1 MLRKIISGGQT
12 GADRAALD
20 FAIKMEIPHGGWIPK
35 GRLAEDGPLP
45 PEYNL
50 KEMRTKSYPRRTEKN
65 VVDSDG
71 TLIVSHGK
79 LTGGSQYTMDM
90 AILHEKPW
98 LHIDLNET
106 PTPEAAQKVIDWTL
120 DNQIETLNV
129 AGPRASKDPKI
140 YRAVFELL
148 ETVYYIAIAEEN
160 VVAMRGIGMPKTVDD
175 AVKRLIANMPLKFKV
190 DLSKMDEGEL
200 VNLHFTFGVFIRNQ
214 FGLWNENTDLL
225 NDCRKLSGIDFMNAD
240 DAAAFIME
248 ELWKRLRKTHRL
260 RAVK

>member
-1 MLRKIISGGQT
+1 M
-12 GADRAALD
+12 D

-45 PEYNL
+45 SKYNL
-50 KEMRTKSYPRRTEKN
+50 KEMRTKSYPKRTEKN

-90 AILHEKPW
+90 AILHGKSW

-106 PTPEAAQKVIDWTL
+106 STLEAAQKVIDWAL
-120 DNQIETLNV
+120 DNRIETLNV

-190 DLSKMDEGEL
+190 DLSKMNEGEL
-200 VNLHFTFGVFIRNQ
+200 INLHFTFGVFIRNQ

-225 NDCRKLSGIDFMNAD
+225 NDCRKLSGITFMHPD
-240 DAAAFIME
+240 DSAAFIIE
-248 ELWKRLRKTHRL
+248 ELWKRLRKTHQL